1 MEQHPVPQNV
11 TTFQFRL
18 IGDMTIKQFGYLAA
32 GAIAAYVSYKLPLPF
47 FFTWPMAIA
56 SALLGFGLAF
66 VPIEERPMD
75 IWILSFFKSIY
86 SPTEYVWHKAPPQPQ
101 AMPQP
106 PKQAEPTVLQSH
118 PQTVP
123 QPQTSALARH
133 MPTMKNPLAGLIS
146 FFDVFKM
153 PQRSRAAV
161 TQAPMPPAPKS
172 DAAASVGHTVTDAM
186 QRIFSAMPAVPTHER
201 HTIKPPPAP
210 SIPMPKQAPQPSVVP
225 MVYTHRPFDPFGWIK
240 DMFPQKPRQAT
251 YGTSLPDVFS
261 KVPTGSITGKRLDLS
276 TPPQVAQVSPQVAQA
291 VTEAKKKTTALEQKL
306 GTLQQELQSKTL
318 TEDRILE
325 LQKQLTDALG
335 QRENLE
341 KELMALHQ
349 KLDSAASPQSAPVS
363 PMAATTATATPPAGG
378 PTVRIITP
386 DAAVKAGLPKLTTFP
401 NVVTGI
407 IKDNA
412 NTLLPGVLITVR
424 DTSGIP
430 LRALKTNK
438 LGQFAASTPLPNG
451 TYLVEVEDPRN
462 RFVFDRA
469 QITVLGAVM
478 PPLEITAKSM
488 KEVSREKLAKE
499 IFGSQTP

>member
-1 MEQHPVPQNV
+1 M
-11 TTFQFRL
+11 
-18 IGDMTIKQFGYLAA
+18 
-32 GAIAAYVSYKLPLPF
+32 
-47 FFTWPMAIA
+47 
-56 SALLGFGLAF
+56 
-66 VPIEERPMD
+66 
-75 IWILSFFKSIY
+75 
-86 SPTEYVWHKAPPQPQ
+86 
-101 AMPQP
+101 
-106 PKQAEPTVLQSH
+106 
-118 PQTVP
+118 
-123 QPQTSALARH
+123 
-133 MPTMKNPLAGLIS
+133 
-146 FFDVFKM
+146 
-153 PQRSRAAV
+153 
-161 TQAPMPPAPKS
+161 
-172 DAAASVGHTVTDAM
+172 
-186 QRIFSAMPAVPTHER
+186 
-201 HTIKPPPAP
+201 
-210 SIPMPKQAPQPSVVP
+210 VP